1 MASSSRRSLQAV
13 AARVLA
19 HADTLRRIA
28 IVVGVLAIG
37 TLLVFALRG
46 FWHELRYDDIVA
58 AIEATPGARIALAVL
73 ATAVSFAA
81 LVGYDASSLRY
92 VGARVPPRT
101 IAKTAFVAYALSNTI
116 GLGVFTGG
124 AVRMR
129 LYGAAGVEPADVSRA
144 IVFNALVFG
153 LGACAVGGAGL
164 WWDAAALA
172 PLLRLPAWAV
182 AVCGASALAAVL
194 LVLALCHVRDH
205 IGRVR
210 LPSPRL
216 AWTQLALS
224 VLDITAAAA
233 VLWLLLPEGAVGFA
247 TFLGFYAAAVVI
259 GVISHVPGGL
269 GVFEAVMLV
278 ALGSSVPAGELAG
291 ALVLYRLVYYVLPL
305 LIALGVLIVHETGQ
319 LATPARRFLSGLAP
333 RVLAAAT
340 LVAAVMLLV
349 SGATPA
355 TGRALQTLQVLP
367 LPLVEA
373 AHFLSSIIGVLL
385 LFVARA
391 LLRRLDAAW
400 WAAVLLVALALLFA
414 LPKGLALTEAVVL
427 SALLVALLASR
438 RSFKRRASLLA
449 VPFTGGWLLA
459 MAVICIVV
467 TGLLFFAYRDVA
479 YGHQLWWQFAVS
491 GEAPRSLRAMVAVAV
506 VALVLALRQ
515 LVRPGMPAPPLPDA
529 AQLAQAQAI
538 LRTQSQADA
547 GLVLTGDKHL
557 LFSEAGD
564 AFLMYGRQGRSW
576 IALFDPIGPRESW
589 PELVWRFLEHARDA
603 GARGCFYQVGQG
615 ALPLYLDAGLRLFKL
630 GEYASVP
637 LAGFSL
643 HGKRRGNLRTAVNR
657 AEREGLTFAVIDI
670 ADVQAAVPALRVVSD
685 AWLGEHRAAEKRFSI
700 GAFDPDYIARNPVAV
715 VRDGERIVA
724 FASLLVAGE
733 LASGEAEAS
742 IDLMRHLPDAPP
754 GTMDFL
760 FARLLQHLSDAGY
773 VHFGLGMAPLS
784 GMAAHALAPN
794 WHRMGR
800 LLFARGEQFYNFR
813 GLRAF
818 KDKFD
823 PQWDARYL
831 ATPGGVT
838 PLLVLADAAAL
849 IAGGYRGVL
858 SK

>member
-1 MASSSRRSLQAV
+1 MAVSFRRSLQALT
-13 AARVLA
+13 ARVLA
-19 HADTLRRIA
+19 HADTLRP
-28 IVVGVLAIG
+28 IVIGLGVLAIG
-37 TLLVFALRG
+37 TLLVVALRG
-46 FWHELRYDDIVA
+46 FWHELRYQDIVA
-58 AIEATPGARIALAVL
+58 AIEATPASRVALAAL
-73 ATAVSFAA
+73 ATGVSFAA

-92 VGARVPPRT
+92 VGARVPART
-101 IAKTAFVAYALSNTI
+101 IAKTACVAYALSNTI

-182 AVCGASALAAVL
+182 AACGAAAMGAVL
-194 LVLALCHVRDH
+194 LVLVLCQVRGR
-205 IGRVR
+205 IGRLR

-247 TFLGFYAAAVVI
+247 TFVGFYAAAVVI

-278 ALGSSVPAGELAG
+278 ALGGRVPAGELAG

-305 LIALGVLIVHETGQ
+305 VLALGVLVIHETGQ
-319 LATPARRFLSGLAP
+319 IAGPARRFLSALAP

-340 LVAAVMLLV
+340 LLAAVMLLV
-349 SGATPA
+349 SGVTPA
-355 TGRALQTLQVLP
+355 TGRAQQWLASLP
-367 LPLVEA
+367 LPLVET
-373 AHFLSSIIGVLL
+373 AHFLSSVIGVLL

-400 WAAVLLVALALLFA
+400 WAAVCLVALALLFA
-414 LPKGLALTEAVVL
+414 LPKGFAVTEAGVL
-427 SALLVALLASR
+427 AALLVALLASR
-438 RSFKRRASLLA
+438 GQFQRRASLLA

-459 MAVICIVV
+459 MGVICAAI
-467 TGLLFFAYRDVA
+467 TALLFFAYRDVEYA
-479 YGHQLWWQFAVS
+479 HQLWWQFAFT

-506 VALVLALRQ
+506 VALALALRA
-515 LVRPGMPAPPLPDA
+515 LVRPSAPAPPVPDA
-529 AQLAQAQAI
+529 AQLARAEAIWRAQPH
-538 LRTQSQADA
+538 ADA
-547 GLVLTGDKHL
+547 GLALTGDKHL
-557 LFSEAGD
+557 LFSEDGD

-576 IALFDPIGPRESW
+576 IALFDPVGPREAW
-589 PELVWRFLEHARDA
+589 PALVWRFLEMARDA
-603 GARGCFYQVGQG
+603 GARGCFYQVGPD

-630 GEYASVP
+630 GEYATVP
-637 LAGFSL
+637 LDGFSL
-643 HGKRRGNLRTAVNR
+643 QGKRRGNLRTAVNR
-657 AEREGLTFAVIDI
+657 AERAGLSFELI
-670 ADVQAAVPALRVVSD
+670 AAPDVPPLLPALRQVSD
-685 AWLGEHRAAEKRFSI
+685 AWLSEHRAAEKRFSI
-700 GAFDPDYIARNPVAV
+700 GAFDDAYVARNPVAV
-715 VRDGERIVA
+715 VRAGDRIVA
-724 FASLLVAGE
+724 FATLLAAGVPD
-733 LASGEAEAS
+733 GPDVEAS
-742 IDLMRHLPDAPP
+742 VDLMRHVPDAPP

-760 FARLLQHLSDAGY
+760 FVRVLQHCATAGY
-773 VHFGLGMAPLS
+773 RRFGLGMAPLS

-800 LLFARGEQFYNFR
+800 LLFARGGQFYNFR

-823 PQWDARYL
+823 PQWEARYL
-831 ATPGGVT
+831 ACAGGAAPV
-838 PLLVLADAAAL
+838 LVLADVAAL

-858 SK
+858 VK

>member
-1 MASSSRRSLQAV
+1 MAVSSRRSLQAV
-13 AARVLA
+13 TACVLA
-19 HADTLRRIA
+19 HADALRRIV
-28 IVVGVLAIG
+28 IVAGVLGIG
-37 TLLVFALRG
+37 TLLVFALRS
-46 FWHELRYDDIVA
+46 FWHGLRYDDIVA
-58 AIEATPGARIALAVL
+58 AMEATPGVRIALAVL

-81 LVGYDASSLRY
+81 LVGYDASALRY

-101 IAKTAFVAYALSNTI
+101 IAKTAFVGYALSNTI

-129 LYGAAGVEPADVSRA
+129 LYGAAGVEPAAVSRA

-172 PLLRLPAWAV
+172 PLLYLPAWAV
-182 AVCGASALAAVL
+182 AICGASAMGAVL
-194 LVLALCHVRDH
+194 VVLALCHVRDR
-205 IGRVR
+205 IGRLR

-305 LIALGVLIVHETGQ
+305 VIALGVLIAHETGQ

-355 TGRALQTLQVLP
+355 TGRALQALQVLP

-400 WAAVLLVALALLFA
+400 WAAVVLVALALLFA

-427 SALLVALLASR
+427 SALLLALLASR

-459 MAVICIVV
+459 MAVICVAV

-529 AQLAQAQAI
+529 AQLARAQAI
-538 LRTQSQADA
+538 LRMQSQADA

-576 IALFDPIGPRESW
+576 IALFDPVGPRESW

-603 GARGCFYQVGQG
+603 GARGCFYQVGQD

-637 LAGFSL
+637 LKGFSL
-643 HGKRRGNLRTAVNR
+643 QGKRRGNLRTAVNR
-657 AEREGLTFAVIDI
+657 AEREGLTFAIID
-670 ADVQAAVPALRVVSD
+670 AVDVPAALPAMRAVSD

-700 GAFDPDYIARNPVAV
+700 GAFDPAYIARNPVAV
-715 VRDGERIVA
+715 VGDGERIIA
-724 FASLLVAGE
+724 FASLLVAGDP
-733 LASGEAEAS
+733 ATGEAEAS

-760 FARLLQHLSDAGY
+760 FARVLQYLSDAGY
-773 VHFGLGMAPLS
+773 VQFGLGMAPLS

-800 LLFARGEQFYNFR
+800 LLFARGEHFYNFR

-823 PQWDARYL
+823 PQWNARYL
-831 ATPGGVT
+831 ATPGGVA

>member
-1 MASSSRRSLQAV
+1 MAVSSRRSLRAL

-19 HADTLRRIA
+19 HAEALRRIA

-58 AIEATPGARIALAVL
+58 AIESTPGVRIALAVL
-73 ATAVSFAA
+73 ATAVSFTA
-81 LVGYDASSLRY
+81 LVGYDASALRY
-92 VGARVPPRT
+92 IGIRLPRRT
-101 IAKTAFVAYALSNTI
+101 IAKTAFVAYALSNTV

-124 AVRMR
+124 AVRVR
-129 LYGAAGVEPADVSRA
+129 LYGAAGVEPGDVSRA
-144 IVFNALVFG
+144 VVFNALVFG

-172 PLLRLPAWAV
+172 PLVRLPPWGVSMLGAAALVGVIAVLGVCHVRRRLGPLRLPTP
-182 AVCGASALAAVL
+182 G
-194 LVLALCHVRDH
+194 
-205 IGRVR
+205 
-210 LPSPRL
+210 L

-224 VLDITAAAA
+224 VVDLVAAGA
-233 VLWLLLPEGAVGFA
+233 VLWLLLPDGAVGFA
-247 TFLGFYAAAVVI
+247 PFLGFYAAAVVL
-259 GVISHVPGGL
+259 GVVSHVPGGL

-278 ALGSSVPAGELAG
+278 ALGGRVPPGELAG

-305 LIALGVLIVHETGQ
+305 VIALGVLIAHEGAQ
-319 LATPARRFLSGLAP
+319 LATPARRVLSGLAP
-333 RVLAAAT
+333 RVLAGAT

-349 SGATPA
+349 SGAIPA

-400 WAAVLLVALALLFA
+400 WAAVVLVALALLFA

-427 SALLVALLASR
+427 SALLLALLASR
-438 RSFKRRASLLA
+438 RVFARRASLLA

-459 MAVICIVV
+459 MAVICIAV
-467 TGLLFFAYRDVA
+467 TGLLLFAYRDVTYA
-479 YGHQLWWQFAVS
+479 HQLWWQFAVS

-529 AQLAQAQAI
+529 AQLARAQAI
-538 LRTQSQADA
+538 VRMQSQADA

-576 IALFDPIGPRESW
+576 IALFDPVGPRDAW
-589 PELVWRFLEHARDA
+589 PELVWRFLELARDA
-603 GARGCFYQVGQG
+603 GARGCFYQVGQD

-643 HGKRRGNLRTAVNR
+643 QGKRRGNLRTAVNR
-657 AEREGLTFAVIDI
+657 AEREGLTFAIIDTV
-670 ADVQAAVPALRVVSD
+670 DVPAVVPALRVVSD
-685 AWLGEHRAAEKRFSI
+685 AWLGAHRAAEKRFSI
-700 GAFDPDYIARNPVAV
+700 GAFDPGYITRNPVAV
-715 VRDGERIVA
+715 VREGERMVA
-724 FASLLVAGE
+724 FASLLVAGDPAGGAAD
-733 LASGEAEAS
+733 ASV
-742 IDLMRHLPDAPP
+742 DLMRHLPDAPA

-760 FARLLQHLSDAGY
+760 FARLLQHLSAAGY
-773 VHFGLGMAPLS
+773 VQFGLGMAPLS

-800 LLFARGEQFYNFR
+800 LLFARGEPFYNFR

-823 PQWDARYL
+823 PHWQARYL
-831 ATPGGVT
+831 ASPGGVA

-849 IAGGYRGVL
+849 IAGGVRGVL
-858 SK
+858 TK